1 MSVIHINIQGSVLV
15 PWNVAKNKKAQ
26 LSLTNPRDASETIV
40 RFMQNHKG
48 DVVLV
53 KNIVLVYIW
62 TQAQGSLNGIESAFR
77 FISPNFISPNSI
89 SPNFKSPM
97 PFRQAFLAAIA
108 ILAQCIVIVAP

>member
-77 FISPNFISPNSI
+77 FISPNSI